1 MAFIVFVFGK
11 KCHWISPESR
21 AIPKTPG
28 CFLKNFNLTTLW
40 IKLFQI
46 SKADEKFSEHAWFT
60 LGRTVNSEM
69 VHWDNTLVLPSPM
82 WHYSIGS
89 PRTSLMQ
96 GIHPWGFVLGNK
108 YLYHKGEPNPFPHIY
123 SWVSAKTFP
132 HSFYRSA
139 GTWLSSFFLK
149 KLFIFPLKGQN
160 RQSFP
165 FLAFTTADFLSGE
178 YYLC

>member
-1 MAFIVFVFGK
+1 MAFIVFLFGK

-28 CFLKNFNLTTLW
+28 CFLKNFNLTTLR

-46 SKADEKFSEHAWFT
+46 SKADEKFSEHPWFM

-96 GIHPWGFVLGNK
+96 GIYPWGFVLDNK
-108 YLYHKGEPNPFPHIY
+108 YLFIIKGSLTLFPIFIPGYLPKLFLTASTDLLGLGCLH
-123 SWVSAKTFP
+123 
-132 HSFYRSA
+132 
-139 GTWLSSFFLK
+139 FFLK
-149 KLFIFPLKGQN
+149 NF
-160 RQSFP
+160 SFSP
-165 FLAFTTADFLSGE
+165 SKAKTDSHFLS
-178 YYLC
+178 LLLQQQIS